1 MFFALLKFT
10 VKLRLYLKQIA
21 CFFKQ
26 REYILQYCPL
36 NVVRDRYILPF
47 LHTLLVNISTKI
59 CTENFFLFS
68 RRKHLILAYKFRL

>member
-47 LHTLLVNISTKI
+47 LHTLLVNISTCVPKYALKI
-59 CTENFFLFS
+59 FSCFLEES
-68 RRKHLILAYKFRL
+68 I